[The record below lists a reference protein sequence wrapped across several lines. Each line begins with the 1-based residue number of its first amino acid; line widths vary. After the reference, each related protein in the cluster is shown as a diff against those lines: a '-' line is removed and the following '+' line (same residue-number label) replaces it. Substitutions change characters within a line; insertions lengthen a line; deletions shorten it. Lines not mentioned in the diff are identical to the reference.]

1 MPLSEMRK
9 LGDPILYKVSRLVKQ
24 DEIETLRPLILKMH
38 RLILEFREKYGAGR
52 AIAAPQV
59 GELKR
64 IICLNIDEPQV
75 LINVEIYDE
84 SDEMMEIWDDCM
96 SFPGL
101 LVKVKR
107 HKTCKVKFH
116 ALNWKEHAWE
126 LKDDLSELL
135 QHEYDHLNGI
145 LATQRAISPKYF
157 KWRKNKQT
165 H

>member
-1 MPLSEMRK
+1 MPLSEIRK
-9 LGDPILYKVSRLVKQ
+9 LGDPLLYKVSRVVKQ
-24 DEIETLRPLILKMH
+24 GEIETLRPLILKMH
-38 RLILEFREKYGAGR
+38 RLILEFRKKYGAGR
-52 AIAAPQV
+52 AIAAPQA

-64 IICLNIDEPQV
+64 IICLNVGEPQV

-84 SDEMMEIWDDCM
+84 SDEMIEIWDDCM
-96 SFPGL
+96 SFPEL

-116 ALNWKEHAWE
+116 DMNWKEHAWE

-145 LATQRAISPKYF
+145 LATQKAISVKHF
-157 KWRKNKQT
+157 KWRKNK
-165 H
+165 